1 MNTAVLTGNLT
12 KAPEEIVTADGLH
25 IATFTIAAQRTT
37 KDKDGKYKA
46 DFIPVKVM
54 GKRAEVCTKYLDK
67 GSKVGVRGMISSYS
81 YTGQDGSKRFRV
93 EVLADNI
100 EFLTPKGTRAKGDS
114 DTYDGTANDA
124 YTDETDGDD
133 ELPF

>member
-1 MNTAVLTGNLT
+1 MNTAVLIGNLT

-25 IATFTIAAQRTT
+25 IATFTVAAQRTT
-37 KDKDGKYKA
+37 KDKDGRYKA
-46 DFIPVKVM
+46 DFVPVKVM

-81 YTGQDGSKRFRV
+81 YTGQDGSKRFRI
-93 EVLADNI
+93 EVLADNV
-100 EFLTPKGTRAKGDS
+100 EFLMPKGQQSHNDSYSGDTGDES
-114 DTYDGTANDA
+114 GYTDGT
-124 YTDETDGDD
+124 EDD